1 MSWVREKWLGEVKGD
16 LRVCGEMGEMGE
28 DYLIMGYLGF
38 YERNNE
44 RQDDFLGS
52 CYRYWFYYIA
62 V

>member
-1 MSWVREKWLGEVKGD
+1 
-16 LRVCGEMGEMGE
+16 MGE

-52 CYRYWFYYIA
+52 CYRYWFSYIA
-62 V
+62 VYANADSSLA